1 MKRIGLISIFM
12 SFIFSVSVFAAS
24 PSDVGII
31 LLHGKGAKPELKKY
45 EKLDGKLSAEGYS
58 VVVPRMPWSGHKG
71 KADYNGSLSDAF
83 VSIEKEVRNFRDQG
97 KTTVVLV
104 GHSMGTAG
112 ALAYAKHRGG
122 IDGVIGVAPGHFPG
136 SDSFHKDFVFFD
148 VKKAKQMVEE
158 GKATKSLKVEDYN
171 SGSRRFK
178 MTVVAEDYLSM
189 FDPEGPMSVDDNL
202 KGLGETPFLWVAP
215 THDPVTSKKSSKYFG
230 MAPKNPKSKLVKID
244 AEHKNA
250 PPKAFGE
257 IHKWISEL

>member
-1 MKRIGLISIFM
+1 MKISLISLFM

-24 PSDVGII
+24 PLEVGII

-45 EKLDGKLSAEGYS
+45 EKLDGKLSSEGYS
-58 VVVPRMPWSGHKG
+58 VVVPRMPWAGHKG
-71 KADYNGSLSDAF
+71 KADYTGSLTDAF
-83 VSIEKEVRNFRDQG
+83 SSIEKEVRNFRDQG
-97 KTTVVLV
+97 KTKVVLV

-112 ALAYAKHRGG
+112 ALAYAKHKGG

-148 VKKAKQMVEE
+148 VKKAKQMVQD
-158 GKATKSLKVEDYN
+158 GKGNKSLKVEDYN
-171 SGSRRFK
+171 SGGRRFK

-189 FDPEGPMSVDDNL
+189 FDPDGPMSVDENL

-215 THDPVTSKKSSKYFG
+215 DDDPVTHKKADKYFS
-230 MAPKNPKSKLVKID
+230 MAPVNAKTKFVEID
-244 AEHKNA
+244 AKHKNA

-257 IHKWISEL
+257 IHKWLSDL